1 MSGSGQK
8 IETGGGFRLL
18 IADDSG
24 AIRRILR
31 QLISSSATNWTVCGE
46 APDGQDAVRKCADL
60 HPNAV
65 LLDLS
70 LPLLSGLDAV
80 RAIRRE
86 QLPVIPI
93 LMSAQEQDVLHRIAG
108 AAQVP
113 YSISK
118 STLIDG
124 LVPLLQSISSRAP
137 SGREA
142 A

>member
-1 MSGSGQK
+1 MSGSRTKSEAGPL
-8 IETGGGFRLL
+8 RLL
-18 IADDSG
+18 IADDSS
-24 AIRRILR
+24 AIRTILR
-31 QLISSSATNWTVCGE
+31 QLISSSAAKWVVCGE
-46 APDGQDAVRKCADL
+46 SPDGQDAVTKCAEL

-80 RAIRRE
+80 RAIHRE
-86 QLPVIPI
+86 KLSLITI
-93 LMSAQEQDVLHRIAG
+93 LMSAQDPEVLQRIAL

-118 STLIDG
+118 SMLIEG
-124 LVPLLQSISSRAP
+124 LIPLLQSISPQAP

>member
-1 MSGSGQK
+1 MSGPRNKS
-8 IETGGGFRLL
+8 ETRPLRLL

-24 AIRRILR
+24 AIRRILG
-31 QLISSSATNWTVCGE
+31 QLISSSAGNWVVCGE
-46 APDGQDAVRKCADL
+46 ATNGQDAVKKCAEL
-60 HPNAV
+60 RPNAI

-80 RAIRRE
+80 KAIRRE
-86 QLPVIPI
+86 KLPVTPI
-93 LMSAQEQDVLHRIAG
+93 LMSAQEQDVLRRIAG

-118 STLIDG
+118 SMLIEG
-124 LVPLLQSISSRAP
+124 LIPLLQSISLQAP